1 MNLINTVLEQIN
13 ATAGTE
19 LEKQTG
25 LPKTQITEAM
35 KVLAGI
41 FSHQIVNNND
51 TSNFLNA
58 VKSHT
63 VTAND
68 WWFDLEDGAKILSHL
83 FWEKTDAV
91 SHAFGEQIG
100 TDLGNTNTLMQAA
113 ASMFMDQLSQTQKH
127 NNIAENTLIQALT
140 GASSDARQHSNIV
153 SSILTNVLDT
163 DHDGSIA
170 DDIMAKG
177 LDMAKNMMKKSA

>member
-1 MNLINTVLEQIN
+1 
-13 ATAGTE
+13 
-19 LEKQTG
+19 
-25 LPKTQITEAM
+25 
-35 KVLAGI
+35 
-41 FSHQIVNNND
+41 
-51 TSNFLNA
+51 
-58 VKSHT
+58 
-63 VTAND
+63 
-68 WWFDLEDGAKILSHL
+68 
-83 FWEKTDAV
+83 
-91 SHAFGEQIG
+91 
-100 TDLGNTNTLMQAA
+100 MQAA